1 MRRIPL
7 PAFLESARTRLWLR
21 RVLMAWGGW
30 LVISTVLLNQPLIDN
45 WINRKPVR
53 AQVLWSF
60 ALSIVPGHVH
70 AWGVT
75 YRGHS
80 RRQAFAIMARHASV
94 WFVPWALLRKEI
106 RLVGLRASGLA
117 VALREGQV
125 ELPPPQP
132 RERPWSVVLADAQAE
147 DVWSVQLGPKLH
159 ITGLATAQIDLSKT
173 LSGGAFEIPRSQ
185 VDWGSLAMHW
195 DGRRVMSGGRIA
207 GTMTLAPMVPSKMST
222 MQKIGAV
229 SLDVLVDGALP
240 SLELFEG
247 GLQMAAEK
255 PPAGSLTGR
264 VAMVSGRLEPST
276 GLKLRQPVH
285 VQAEGIDQT
294 RELTAD
300 LNIEADRMLV
310 AIDLP
315 PGKTRAT
322 TISARVSL
330 PRLYTSA
337 EAKSDH
343 PDFGTIPN
351 FLAAD
356 ATGHVDATVRFRS
369 LALLRPLLARMKGL
383 TMEGEGWM
391 QTSLHFE
398 HGRYLADKSSLRFED
413 ATLRMA
419 ALGHSVEAEV
429 NGSPDRIEAEG
440 EAPRHR
446 IALQAV
452 VLRGPDGEELLRD
465 ADAQLD
471 LVAGK
476 QATALNEAPGLAFH
490 MSEAAIPD
498 LRAINR
504 YLPPGA
510 VSFEGGNAALSLSV
524 ELEADQPKAQGSLKL
539 HSRSATVAI
548 SDMRLKGAV
557 DIATTLRDADLEQHT
572 LDITGTRVSLHDVD
586 FDAPGGKPVQGW
598 SMVFNVDRA
607 HAKIGTPLEIDGNGR
622 IGMSDLSLLLAIYA
636 HMSDYPAWML
646 RLVDAG
652 KVEAHGRFQVK
663 GNHLRLDDV
672 HAQNNRFKVD
682 ARLQLEGKRK
692 KGALLAQWG
701 PLSMGVGLGGPKAKL
716 HFRKAEQWFTSGQP

>member
-1 MRRIPL
+1 MRPKPL
-7 PAFLESARTRLWLR
+7 PAFLASPRTRLWLR
-21 RVLMAWGGW
+21 RFLMAWGGW
-30 LVISTVLLNQPLIDN
+30 LLISTVLLNQPLIDN

-80 RRQAFAIMARHASV
+80 RRQAFAITARHASV

-117 VALREGQV
+117 VALREGEV

-132 RERPWSVVLADAQAE
+132 RARPWSVVLADAQAR

-159 ITGLATAQIDLSKT
+159 LTGLATAQLDLAKT
-173 LSGGAFEIPRSQ
+173 LSGGAVEIPRSR
-185 VDWGSLAMHW
+185 VDWGSLAMDW
-195 DGRRVMSGGRIA
+195 DGKRVLSQGHIA
-207 GTMTLAPMVPSKMST
+207 GTMTLAPMIPSKMST

-229 SLDVLVDGALP
+229 STDVLIEGTLP

-247 GLQMAAEK
+247 GLRIATDK
-255 PPAGSLTGR
+255 PAHGSLVGR

-285 VQAEGIDQT
+285 VQSGDLDQD

-300 LNIEADRMLV
+300 LDIEAERMLV
-310 AIDLP
+310 AVDLP

-337 EAKSDH
+337 EAKSDR
-343 PDFGTIPN
+343 PDFGTIPD

-356 ATGHVDATVRFRS
+356 ATGHVDATLRFRS
-369 LALLRPLLARMKGL
+369 LSLLQPLLARMKGL

-391 QTSLHFE
+391 QASMHFE
-398 HGRYLADKSSLRFED
+398 HGRYLAEKSSLRFED
-413 ATLRMA
+413 AKLRLA
-419 ALGHSVEAEV
+419 ALGHSVEADV
-429 NGSPDRIEAEG
+429 NGSPERIETEG
-440 EAPRHR
+440 KAPRHR

-490 MSEAAIPD
+490 MAEAAIPD

-510 VSFEGGNAALSLSV
+510 VSFEGGKAALSLSV

-539 HSRSATVAI
+539 HSGGATVAI

-557 DIATTLRDADLEQHT
+557 DIETTLRDADLEELT
-572 LDITGTRVSLHDVD
+572 LDITGTRIGLHDVR
-586 FDAPGGKPVQGW
+586 FDAPGGKPVQDW
-598 SMVFNVDRA
+598 NMEFNVDQA
-607 HAKIGTPLEIDGNGR
+607 HARIGTPLEIDGNGR
-622 IGMSDLSLLLAIYA
+622 VGMSDLSLLLAIYA
-636 HMSDYPAWML
+636 HMSDYPGWML

-652 KVEAHGRFQVK
+652 KVEARGRFRIK
-663 GNHLRLDDV
+663 GNHVRLDDV
-672 HAQNNRFKVD
+672 HAENNRFKVD
-682 ARLQLEGKRK
+682 ARLQLEGKQK
-692 KGALLAQWG
+692 QGALLAQWG

-716 HFRKAEQWFTSGQP
+716 HFRKAQQWYASGRP